1 MAACFRS
8 LGRTFSDASRFFHG
22 VLRVQAKGADV
33 NGKVFRGYP
42 ATAAAREGRAE
53 VAELLVRAGASQP
66 ACEEAVVEA
75 ALQGQ
80 AALAAIFM
88 GSDLVRPRVAVHAL
102 VSAAARGFVDVV
114 DTLIKVQCLPGC
126 YSVSAVFMRRRIR
139 LQGVEDERCSY
150 SQCVCFGPKIRSCV
164 RRGSWALIWAI
175 ATCWGDGADRDG
187 TTHVAARREPYSV

>member
-1 MAACFRS
+1 LKLEITTVLS
-8 LGRTFSDASRFFHG
+8 IHLSHVLWWLTVLG
-22 VLRVQAKGADV
+22 VLRLQAKGADV

-114 DTLIKVQCLPGC
+114 DTLVKVQCPFQLACVACCFLRTGLAGTAAGGLREERI
-126 YSVSAVFMRRRIR
+126 SVR
-139 LQGVEDERCSY
+139 SY
-150 SQCVCFGPKIRSCV
+150 FGPEVRVCVYHGPETRSHGPLPPCQ
-164 RRGSWALIWAI
+164 
-175 ATCWGDGADRDG
+175 
-187 TTHVAARREPYSV
+187 

>member
-1 MAACFRS
+1 
-8 LGRTFSDASRFFHG
+8 
-22 VLRVQAKGADV
+22 VQAKGADV

-66 ACEEAVVEA
+66 ACEQAVVEA

-114 DTLIKVQCLPGC
+114 DTLIKVHSLL
-126 YSVSAVFMRRRIR
+126 RRSLYILRTVY
-139 LQGVEDERCSY
+139 LRCIY
-150 SQCVCFGPKIRSCV
+150 F
-164 RRGSWALIWAI
+164 WAETKLA
-175 ATCWGDGADRDG
+175 GAM
-187 TTHVAARREPYSV
+187 

>member
-1 MAACFRS
+1 
-8 LGRTFSDASRFFHG
+8 
-22 VLRVQAKGADV
+22 VLPVQAKGADV

-66 ACEEAVVEA
+66 ACEQAVVEA

-114 DTLIKVQCLPGC
+114 DTLIKVHCLLRRSLYILRTVYLRCIYFLGRNE
-126 YSVSAVFMRRRIR
+126 VSGGHVVWAEEVG
-139 LQGVEDERCSY
+139 LSY
-150 SQCVCFGPKIRSCV
+150 GQSHCVQKQRSTF
-164 RRGSWALIWAI
+164 LICHNLLNFA
-175 ATCWGDGADRDG
+175 
-187 TTHVAARREPYSV
+187 

>member
-1 MAACFRS
+1 M
-8 LGRTFSDASRFFHG
+8 
-22 VLRVQAKGADV
+22 QAKGADV

-88 GSDLVRPRVAVHAL
+88 GSDLVRPRVAIHAL

-114 DTLIKVQCLPGC
+114 DTLIKVQYLPACLLGTR
-126 YSVSAVFMRRRIR
+126 YSSTWSRPAASEVSV
-139 LQGVEDERCSY
+139 CSY
-150 SQCVCFGPKIRSCV
+150 FGPEVRVCV
-164 RRGSWALIWAI
+164 
-175 ATCWGDGADRDG
+175 
-187 TTHVAARREPYSV
+187 

>member
-1 MAACFRS
+1 M
-8 LGRTFSDASRFFHG
+8 
-22 VLRVQAKGADV
+22 

-139 LQGVEDERCSY
+139 LQGVEDENARTVSACVSAQKLEAVCAEEVGLSY
-150 SQCVCFGPKIRSCV
+150 GPSQHVGVMGRIGTV
-164 RRGSWALIWAI
+164 RPTSLPDESLTQFI
-175 ATCWGDGADRDG
+175 T
-187 TTHVAARREPYSV
+187 

>member
-1 MAACFRS
+1 M
-8 LGRTFSDASRFFHG
+8 
-22 VLRVQAKGADV
+22 

-42 ATAAAREGRAE
+42 ATAAAREGRVE
-53 VAELLVRAGASQP
+53 VAEQLVRAGASQP

-114 DTLIKVQCLPGC
+114 DTLIKVQCLPCCLLGIS
-126 YSVSAVFMRRRIR
+126 SVYASSHPPSGSRGREMLVQSVRVFR
-139 LQGVEDERCSY
+139 
-150 SQCVCFGPKIRSCV
+150 PKN
-164 RRGSWALIWAI
+164 
-175 ATCWGDGADRDG
+175 
-187 TTHVAARREPYSV
+187 

>member
-42 ATAAAREGRAE
+42 ATAAAREGRVE
-53 VAELLVRAGASQP
+53 VAEQLVRAGASQP

-114 DTLIKVQCLPGC
+114 DTLIKVQCLPVVA
-126 YSVSAVFMRRRIR
+126 YSVSPYQQCVYASWSPSETV
-139 LQGVEDERCSY
+139 QGVKDAVLLWSVRM
-150 SQCVCFGPKIRSCV
+150 FWPKN
-164 RRGSWALIWAI
+164 
-175 ATCWGDGADRDG
+175 
-187 TTHVAARREPYSV
+187 